1 MTTVFRT
8 TAAALLAVAAIGVA
22 ACGDDDDDD
31 GGGGGANTGVS
42 TTAETGGSETRGSG
56 SLADVTGL
64 GPETGEP
71 REAAMAAGKEAAEAA
86 GGEAELPPD
95 KTVGFLNIVGGIE
108 SADRVVNAAEA
119 ALKVVGYKMVLCDG
133 QGDPRKWVTCG
144 NSLLNQNVDAILTTG
159 VDPPAVA
166 APLRKAKAEGIPW
179 ISVAGESLPG
189 YDGTYGPDDRHTG
202 DVLSE
207 YLIEQMNSVG
217 GDVDIAVHDFPIP
230 SIAVRTEELKRQ
242 LEDHPNIKI
251 AAETTSDAA
260 NLIEGTR
267 KTVTDQL
274 TADPNLKGFWFAF
287 DTAGQAGAQ
296 AVAAKFP
303 GK

>member
-1 MTTVFRT
+1 MGHVR
-8 TAAALLAVAAIGVA
+8 
-22 ACGDDDDDD
+22 
-31 GGGGGANTGVS
+31 
-42 TTAETGGSETRGSG
+42 
-56 SLADVTGL
+56 
-64 GPETGEP
+64 
-71 REAAMAAGKEAAEAA
+71 
-86 GGEAELPPD
+86 
-95 KTVGFLNIVGGIE
+95 
-108 SADRVVNAAEA
+108 
-119 ALKVVGYKMVLCDG
+119 
-133 QGDPRKWVTCG
+133 Q
-144 NSLLNQNVDAILTTG
+144 SLLNQNVDAILTTG

-179 ISVAGESLPG
+179 VSVAGETLPG

-242 LEDHPNIKI
+242 LKDHPNIKI

-303 GK
+303 GKEFPERPLVTTFHADPATQDLIRGGQVDAVADVAYDIGSWVGVDQLLEFFARDKKPDQNPRPEYPGVGDLYTTVIVTKDNLPPEGKYVAAETDVPSFFESKWATEFGASGGDGQ